1 MSYSVMHQRYGN
13 HLSTRNVRRVWAAIT
28 ATPYASQRE
37 LAQALRISHGA
48 VSSAL
53 RLLKDAGYIQFPKCA
68 SRAVEVLVPF
78 VVQELE

>member
-13 HLSTRNVRRVWAAIT
+13 HLSARNVRRVWAQVSQ
-28 ATPYASQRE
+28 TPHASQRE
-37 LAQALRISHGA
+37 LARALSLSHGA
-48 VSSAL
+48 ISSAL

-78 VVQELE
+78 IVQEAE